1 MDGPARG
8 PLHDADTGDGFTV
21 RIKALRGVRPASSA
35 VRASFRLRAAF
46 SPLVAAVM
54 VSLLAGGCTPA
65 DEAAPTAPASG
76 TTDAAAPPPLVM
88 PDVSEL
94 PEPVRAQVRERHDAL
109 QRAEDTGASAAARA
123 NAYGELGLILMATRF
138 YDAAETAFGH
148 AQALAPRQMRWPYYL
163 AQLHRT
169 TGDQPRAVERFERA
183 VELDPTYVAA
193 LVRLGELYLD
203 EGRAVEAE
211 PLFDQALAVD
221 PASAPALSGIG
232 RAALARGETA
242 RAIEHLE
249 RALAIG
255 PPAWDIHYN
264 LATAYRDAG
273 DPERAEE
280 HLSRRGGDPPEPPD
294 PLMRAY
300 ESLLRSPRAY
310 ETRGVAAMRD
320 GRTAEAV
327 EIFREGV
334 AQTPD
339 DASLRQQLGAAL
351 FAGGDTDGAAEQL
364 ETALRLDPTLA
375 RAHAGLG
382 TLASMGGRQGEA
394 VERFAAAV
402 EHDPDY
408 LEARLGLVDAYRAA
422 GRLDEALDELD
433 RAVEIAPGFADV
445 WLARGIMLVQLGR
458 YREARAG
465 LEEARTVH
473 PRHAGLTDLL
483 VRVLAASPDPAARD
497 GRRALALVQP
507 MLSAPPDPTLDETVA
522 MALAESGRYAE
533 AADRQRRA
541 IAAAEQAGSPEAARA
556 LAAALARYEQRRPSR
571 APLGGPQP

>member
-1 MDGPARG
+1 MTIAAFRS
-8 PLHDADTGDGFTV
+8 V
-21 RIKALRGVRPASSA
+21 RAASSP
-35 VRASFRLRAAF
+35 LRAA
-46 SPLVAAVM
+46 SSSLVAAI
-54 VSLLAGGCTPA
+54 LAGLLGGACGAAGDAPA
-65 DEAAPTAPASG
+65 PERAAGTVDAAPL
-76 TTDAAAPPPLVM
+76 PPLVL
-88 PDVSEL
+88 PDVSGL
-94 PEPVRAQVRERHDAL
+94 PEPVRAQVRERHDAM
-109 QRAEDTGASAAARA
+109 QRAEETGASAAARA
-123 NAYGELGLILMATRF
+123 NAYGDLGLILMATRF

-193 LVRLGELYLD
+193 LIRLGELYLD
-203 EGRAVEAE
+203 EGRAADAE
-211 PLFDQALAVD
+211 PLFEQALAVD

-232 RAALARGETA
+232 RAALAQGETA

-273 DPERAEE
+273 NPERAEE

-320 GRTAEAV
+320 GRTAEAA

-334 AQTPD
+334 EQTPD
-339 DASLRQQLGAAL
+339 DAALRQQLGAAL
-351 FAGGDTDGAAEQL
+351 FAGGDPDGAAEQL

-382 TLASMGGRQGEA
+382 TLASMGGRQAEA

-422 GRLDEALDELD
+422 GRPEEALDEID
-433 RAVEIAPGFADV
+433 RAIEIAPGYADV

-458 YREARAG
+458 YREARDR

-473 PRHAGLTDLL
+473 PQHTGLTDLL
-483 VRVLAASPDPAARD
+483 VRVLAASPDPTARD
-497 GRRALALVQP
+497 GRRALALVEP
-507 MLSAPPDPTLDETVA
+507 MLGAPPNPTLDETVA
-522 MALAESGRYAE
+522 MALAEAGRYAE
-533 AADRQRRA
+533 AAERQRRA
-541 IAAAEQAGSPEAARA
+541 IAAAEQAGSPEVARA
-556 LAAALARYEQRRPSR
+556 LGAALDRYERGRPSR
-571 APLGGPQP
+571 APLGGPQR

>member
-1 MDGPARG
+1 MDGRADESLYDPGKGHGNTVTAAACRG
-8 PLHDADTGDGFTV
+8 CRT
-21 RIKALRGVRPASSA
+21 AL
-35 VRASFRLRAAF
+35 
-46 SPLVAAVM
+46 SPLVAAVIAG
-54 VSLLAGGCTPA
+54 LLGSACGLQDETASP
-65 DEAAPTAPASG
+65 EAAAGAV
-76 TTDAAAPPPLVM
+76 DAAVPPPLVM
-88 PDVSEL
+88 PDLSGL
-94 PEPVRAQVRERHDAL
+94 PEPVQAQVRDRHDAL
-109 QRAEDTGASAAARA
+109 RRAEDTGASAAARA

-203 EGRAVEAE
+203 EGRAEEAE
-211 PLFDQALAVD
+211 PLFQQALAVD

-232 RAALARGETA
+232 RAALAQGETA

-249 RALAIG
+249 RALAVG

-264 LATAYRDAG
+264 LATAYREAG
-273 DPERAEE
+273 NPERAEE

-320 GRTAEAV
+320 GRTAEAA

-339 DASLRQQLGAAL
+339 DASLRQQLGSAL
-351 FAGGDTDGAAEQL
+351 FAGGDRDGAAEQF
-364 ETALRLDPTLA
+364 EAALRLDPAQA
-375 RAHAGLG
+375 RAHAGLA
-382 TLASMGGRQGEA
+382 TLASMGGRLEEA
-394 VERFAAAV
+394 IERFAAAV

-422 GRLDEALDELD
+422 GRPEEALGELD
-433 RAVEIAPGFADV
+433 RAIEIAPGFADV

-497 GRRALALVQP
+497 GRRALALVEP
-507 MLSAPPDPTLDETVA
+507 MLEAPPNPTLDETVA
-522 MALAESGRYAE
+522 MALAEAGRYAE
-533 AADRQRRA
+533 AAERQRRA
-541 IAAAEQAGSPEAARA
+541 ITGAEQGGYPELARA
-556 LAAALARYEQRRPSR
+556 LAVALDRYARGRPSR

>member
-1 MDGPARG
+1 MDGRARG
-8 PLHDADTGDGFTV
+8 SLHDADTGDRDTV
-21 RIKALRGVRPASSA
+21 TIAARRA
-35 VRASFRLRAAF
+35 VRAAC
-46 SPLVAAVM
+46 SPLVAAI
-54 VSLLAGGCTPA
+54 LAGLLGGACGAPDDT
-65 DEAAPTAPASG
+65 AAPEPAAG
-76 TTDAAAPPPLVM
+76 AADAEVPPPLVM
-88 PDVSEL
+88 PDVSGL

-109 QRAEDTGASAAARA
+109 QRAEESGAPAAARA
-123 NAYGELGLILMATRF
+123 NAHGELGLILMATRF
-138 YDAAETAFGH
+138 YDAAEIAFGH

-203 EGRAVEAE
+203 EGRAEDAE
-211 PLFDQALAVD
+211 PLFEQALAVD

-232 RAALARGETA
+232 RAALARGETS

-249 RALAIG
+249 RALASG

-273 DPERAEE
+273 NPERAEE

-327 EIFREGV
+327 AIFREGV
-334 AQTPD
+334 EQTPD

-351 FAGGDTDGAAEQL
+351 FAGGDPDGAAEQL

-422 GRLDEALDELD
+422 GRPEDALDELD
-433 RAVEIAPGFADV
+433 RAIEIAPGYADV

-458 YREARAG
+458 YREARDR
-465 LEEARTVH
+465 LEEARAVH

-483 VRVLAASPDPAARD
+483 VRVLAASPDPGARD
-497 GRRALALVQP
+497 GRRALALAEP
-507 MLSAPPDPTLDETVA
+507 MLGAASNPTLDETVA
-522 MALAESGRYAE
+522 MALAEAGRYAE
-533 AADRQRRA
+533 AAERQRRA
-541 IAAAEQAGSPEAARA
+541 IAAAEQAGYLEVARA
-556 LAAALARYEQRRPSR
+556 LADTLARYERELPSR